1 MVTRRFQQ
9 ELHKL
14 KDEAQNFVKAHPEL
28 APLMGGA
35 QADPDIE
42 RLFEGTALVSAL
54 VREKLDDDYPEIIHP
69 LIERIHP
76 QWLRPTPAS
85 SIVAFTPSTALRQPL
100 AIPAGARIASV
111 PVEGTACHFRTCSD
125 VMVHPLTLSDA
136 VFSQPAGYRPSIRLT
151 LTLNGIRLSDWK
163 VESLRFF
170 LGGSF
175 ANAAN
180 VHLLLTRHLES
191 ISIKALDG
199 GQLCSIPPEK
209 LKTFGPGGSDEGV
222 AGIPSAFLGLRA
234 LSDYFTSPEQFLF
247 VELTGLESWKERSDG
262 TRFEITFVLKN
273 ELPVPSPVID
283 TAVFVLAAA
292 HAVNLFPQDS
302 DPISVS
308 DDARVYAIQPSGKGK
323 GHNQVWSVVGA
334 TGLLKNGM
342 RKRAYKFQQ
351 VPGYGRSN
359 EATFRTIVRS
369 RPLSSGAAV
378 FIEVN
383 RPEPAE
389 ETVTAH
395 LICTNGHLPERLG
408 IGDVCVRT
416 ADIPESIQIA
426 NITSLTPAADPPLEA
441 NRLWRLY
448 SLSAMSRTA
457 LSSAENLRSIL
468 ETCAAAMRRDR
479 EGVARNLERIR
490 GIVAVTARGRDF
502 MHRARPWRGMEV
514 IVKLDSS
521 NYGSLGDLH
530 LFGCALE
537 RFLGGFATGNTLV
550 QLIVEDARGTFRY
563 CWEAR
568 PGEQPL
574 V

>member
-1 MVTRRFQQ
+1 
-9 ELHKL
+9 
-14 KDEAQNFVKAHPEL
+14 
-28 APLMGGA
+28 MGGA

-85 SIVAFTPSTALRQPL
+85 TMVAFTPSPALRQPL
-100 AIPAGARIASV
+100 VIPAGARIASV

-125 VMVHPLTLSDA
+125 VMVHPLTLTDA
-136 VFSQPAGYRPSIRLT
+136 VFSRPAGYRPSIRLT

-180 VHLLLTRHLES
+180 VHLLLARHLES
-191 ISIKALDG
+191 ISINALDG
-199 GQLCSIPPEK
+199 GRLCSISPEK
-209 LKTFGPGGSDEGV
+209 LKTFGPGGSEDGV
-222 AGIPSAFLGLRA
+222 AGIPSAFPGLRA

-247 VELTGLESWKERSDG
+247 VELTGLESWRDRGDG
-262 TRFEITFVLKN
+262 ARFEIAFILKN
-273 ELPVPSPVID
+273 ELPVTPPIVDKS
-283 TAVFVLAAA
+283 VFVLAAA

-302 DPISVS
+302 DPIPVS
-308 DDARVYAIQPSGKGK
+308 DEARLYAIQPSGKGK
-323 GHNQVWSVVGA
+323 GHNQVWSVAGA
-334 TGLLKNGM
+334 TGLLKSGM
-342 RKRAYKFQQ
+342 RKRTYKFQQ
-351 VPGYGRSN
+351 APGCGRGS
-359 EATFRTIVRS
+359 EATLRTIVRR
-369 RPLSSGAAV
+369 RPLSSGTAV
-378 FIEVN
+378 FMEVN

-426 NITSLTPAADPPLEA
+426 NITPLTPAADPPLEA
-441 NRLWRLY
+441 NRLWSLY
-448 SLSAMSRTA
+448 SLSAMSSTA

-468 ETCAAAMRRDR
+468 ETCAAAARRDR
-479 EGVARNLERIR
+479 EGVARNLERIG

-514 IVKLDSS
+514 TVKLDGSS
-521 NYGSLGDLH
+521 YGSLGDLH

-537 RFLGGFATGNTLV
+537 RFLAGFATGNTLV
-550 QLIVEDARGTFRY
+550 QLIVEDAGGNFRY

-574 V
+574 L

>member
-1 MVTRRFQQ
+1 M
-9 ELHKL
+9 
-14 KDEAQNFVKAHPEL
+14 D
-28 APLMGGA
+28 GA

-42 RLFEGTALVSAL
+42 RLLEGTGFLSAQ
-54 VREKLDDDYPEIIHP
+54 VRERLDDDYPEIIHP

-85 SIVAFTPSTALRQPL
+85 TIVAFTPSPALRQSL
-100 AIPAGARIASV
+100 AIPAGACIASV
-111 PVEGTACHFRTCSD
+111 PVEGTVCHFRTSSN
-125 VMVHPLTLSDA
+125 VMVHPLILTDA
-136 VFSQPAGYRPSIRLT
+136 VFTQPAGYRPSIRLT
-151 LTLNGIRLSDWK
+151 LVLNGIRLSDWK

-191 ISIKALDG
+191 ISIKALDD
-199 GQLCSIPPEK
+199 GQLCSISPEK
-209 LKTFGPGGSDEGV
+209 LKTFGTGESEDGV
-222 AGIPSAFLGLRA
+222 AGIPSAFPGLRA

-247 VELTGLESWKERSDG
+247 VELGGLEGWKERGDG
-262 TRFEITFVLKN
+262 TRFEITFALKN
-273 ELPVPSPVID
+273 ELPVPPPVVD
-283 TAVFVLAAA
+283 KSVFVLSAA

-302 DPISVS
+302 DPIPVS
-308 DDARVYAIQPSGKGK
+308 DDAHVYAIQPSGKGK

-369 RPLSSGAAV
+369 RPLASGAAV
-378 FIEVN
+378 FIELN

-389 ETVTAH
+389 ETVSAH
-395 LICTNGHLPERLG
+395 LICTNGRLPERLG
-408 IGDVCVRT
+408 MGDVCVRT

-441 NRLWRLY
+441 NRLWSLY
-448 SLSAMSRTA
+448 SLSAMSKAA

-468 ETCAAAMRRDR
+468 ETCAAATRRDR
-479 EGVARNLERIR
+479 EGVSRNLERIR

-502 MHRARPWRGMEV
+502 MYRARPWRGMEV
-514 IVKLDSS
+514 IVTLDSS
-521 NYGSLGDLH
+521 NYGSLGDLY

-537 RFLGGFATGNTLV
+537 RFIGGFATGNTLV
-550 QLIVEDARGTFRY
+550 QLIVEDSSGNFRY
-563 CWEAR
+563 CWKAR